1 MATPALK
8 QGQHIM
14 FSYGWDIQKD
24 VLEIYHRLQA
34 HNIPV
39 WMDIQGGMK
48 DYLTESMS
56 EAIENSA
63 AVCCFITSKYQS
75 SPYCKKELLYAQDCQ
90 KKLIPCLMDSD
101 PTWKPTEW
109 LGYAI
114 IDIMYID
121 FRDLLRNKT
130 PENLDA
136 KCDLLIKRIKRTA
149 DPGALGDVHYQQ
161 EKTVVSTSHNIDDQ
175 DETDQDEKSD
185 SSIFTRYLPHPSHFS

>member
-1 MATPALK
+1 MATPASK

-56 EAIENSA
+56 QAIENSA

-121 FRDLLRNKT
+121 FRDLLTNKT

-136 KCDLLIKRIKRTA
+136 KCDLLIKRIKRTV

-161 EKTVVSTSHNIDDQ
+161 EKTVVSTLHNIDDQ
-175 DETDQDEKSD
+175 DEKND
-185 SSIFTRYLPHPSHFS
+185 SSIFNRYLPHPSHFS

>member
-1 MATPALK
+1 MATANVK

-34 HNIPV
+34 NNIPI

-48 DYLTESMS
+48 DYLTVSMS
-56 EAIENSA
+56 EAIENA
-63 AVCCFITSKYQS
+63 AAICCFITSKYQS

-90 KKLIPCLMDSD
+90 KPLIPCLMDADS
-101 PTWKPTEW
+101 TWRPTEW

-121 FRDLLRNKT
+121 FRDLLTNKT
-130 PENLDA
+130 PENFDA
-136 KCDLLIKRIKRTA
+136 KCELLIKRIKRTVV
-149 DPGALGDVHYQQ
+149 PSVLGEIKHQPQAQQ
-161 EKTVVSTSHNIDDQ
+161 Q
-175 DETDQDEKSD
+175 QQ
-185 SSIFTRYLPHPSHFS
+185 